1 METFISVAAK
11 DGFHIAGAAVVAVL
25 VVAFLWH
32 VLFRGAMVF
41 FRLWRLGKGIAKVEP
56 RSAEARLPALKELFS
71 RAGYAKAWQE
81 YSETLHEKRRPD
93 GSREVRATAPADA
106 FFSTETL
113 VDGPL
118 HVEFYRHLPGILTGI
133 GILGTFAGLIA
144 GLQQFDAASD
154 SPEVMK
160 QALTGLFTNVQQ
172 AFTVSAMAIGL
183 AMLFT
188 ILEKLVYAGCVN
200 RATSVV
206 IELDHLFQT
215 GVGEEYLSAL
225 VKSSEESATQT
236 RHLKESLVEDLK
248 SLLTNLTEQQIAA
261 NRQSSVELGQAIE
274 QSLQEPL
281 RQIADTVNRTTGEQS
296 DRSAALLE
304 NLMAS
309 FMTQMRESMG
319 GQLSGLSELMGK
331 TASTVA
337 SVETSLRAF
346 AEQMQSNSSRSVDE
360 MQGALVRLAESL
372 GQHQEEQ
379 RRSSAESQK
388 SMHEQMRV
396 ALHRFVEAQEAAAA
410 ASHEASLMGVRSIG
424 DAARS
429 VAEATNQSTEA
440 ARHLVDGIGRISTE
454 AIQGMESGAG
464 KVQEALSAAHLVAE
478 RLGAT
483 ARELSEL
490 HEHAQRTLA
499 DIRATATQTALG
511 SQALGT
517 AIGTLQQTSVRLESA
532 AGHMQTEAEVRVA
545 TLRDINEA
553 LSLARQSSQDFKQFV
568 RVLEEE
574 QAQGVERFGKG
585 MTFVLEKSLNRFDTE
600 LQSAAKLLADIML
613 ELSSQ
618 LEGINIGPKGR

>member
-32 VLFRGAMVF
+32 VLLRGAMVF

-56 RSAEARLPALKELFS
+56 RSAEARLPALKELCA

-93 GSREVRATAPADA
+93 GAREVRATAPADA

-172 AFTVSAMAIGL
+172 AFTVSAIAIGL

-188 ILEKLVYAGCVN
+188 ILEKVVYAGCVN
-200 RATSVV
+200 RATTVV

-274 QSLQEPL
+274 LSLQEPL

-360 MQGALVRLAESL
+360 MQAALVRLAESL
-372 GQHQEEQ
+372 AQHQEEQ
-379 RRSSAESQK
+379 RRSSAESQN

-396 ALHRFVEAQEAAAA
+396 ALNRFVEAQEAAAA
-410 ASHEASLMGVRSIG
+410 ASHEASLLGVRSIG

-429 VAEATNQSTEA
+429 VADATNQSTEA

-464 KVQEALSAAHLVAE
+464 KVQEALSAAHLAAE

-483 ARELSEL
+483 GRELSEL

-499 DIRATATQTALG
+499 DIRATASQTALG

-618 LEGINIGPKGR
+618 LEGINIGQKGR